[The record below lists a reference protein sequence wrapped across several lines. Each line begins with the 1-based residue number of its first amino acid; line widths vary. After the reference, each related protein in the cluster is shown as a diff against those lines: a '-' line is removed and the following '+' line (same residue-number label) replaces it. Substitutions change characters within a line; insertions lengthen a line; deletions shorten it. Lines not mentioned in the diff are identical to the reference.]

1 MDLDR
6 RLLIRMSEEQHKAF
20 RVRAAELGVPMSE
33 IVRALVE
40 LWLECEVQLP
50 AVEQRGRRQ

>member
-6 RLLIRMSEEQHKAF
+6 KLLIRMSEEQHRAF

-33 IVRALVE
+33 IVRALVD
-40 LWLECEVQLP
+40 LWLRGEVHLP
-50 AVEQRGRRQ
+50 EVEQRDRER